1 MNELSHQLLKTFVL
15 AAAMLCLTQT
25 ARAQDPAKV
34 DPDHYKVLKETDTV
48 RILEY
53 RDTPGHKVPR
63 HSHPSYFVYVLDDA
77 TRLFTDNCI
86 TPKTVTLKAGETL
99 NPPAVIHC
107 EQNTGNTNT
116 HLLIVEFKRCPDQSR
131 TIAEDQTPVMCSVW
145 LHSQTEGVPSHVSYR
160 RDDA

>member
-1 MNELSHQLLKTFVL
+1 MNKFSHQFLQAFAIV
-15 AAAMLCLTQT
+15 AAMLCLTQA

-63 HSHPSYFVYVLDDA
+63 HSHPPYFVYVFDDA

-99 NPPAVIHC
+99 SPAAVTHC

-116 HLLIVEFKRCPDQSR
+116 HLLIVEFKNLAKKIGRKLKHR
-131 TIAEDQTPVMCSVW
+131 
-145 LHSQTEGVPSHVSYR
+145 H
-160 RDDA
+160 